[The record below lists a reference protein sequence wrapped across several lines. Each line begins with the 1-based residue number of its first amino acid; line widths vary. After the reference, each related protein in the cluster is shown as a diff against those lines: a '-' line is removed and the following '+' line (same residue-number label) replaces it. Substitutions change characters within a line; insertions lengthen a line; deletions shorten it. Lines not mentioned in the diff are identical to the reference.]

1 MDAIAQAHAK
11 VKIIKIKFQTIEI
24 KEAMVILET
33 KVVMDP
39 LVEGMNIMETIIA
52 METMGAIAIM
62 EGMTVI

>member
-11 VKIIKIKFQTIEI
+11 VKIIKIKFQIIEI